1 MEALKNNVKSFILQE
16 FLPGENPEALTEST
30 PLISG
35 GILDSISTLKL
46 VMHLEQQYH
55 VKIQSREVNA
65 RYMDTIADI
74 AKLVQEKSEN
84 KS

>member
-1 MEALKNNVKSFILQE
+1 MEALKNNVKSYILQE

-46 VMHLEQQYH
+46 VMYLEQQYNI
-55 VKIQSREVNA
+55 KIQSREVNA
-65 RYMDTIADI
+65 RYMDSIADI
-74 AKLVQEKSEN
+74 ANLVHAKINN
-84 KS
+84 KN